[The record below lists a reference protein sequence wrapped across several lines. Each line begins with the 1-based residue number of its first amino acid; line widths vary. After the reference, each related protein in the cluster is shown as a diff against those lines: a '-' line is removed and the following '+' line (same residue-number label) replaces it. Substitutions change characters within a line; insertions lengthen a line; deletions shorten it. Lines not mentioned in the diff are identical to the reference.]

1 MEKRSVGKKEILQ
14 YMMLHGGYSRDE
26 AKRAF
31 DAFVGSMLDLISHES
46 VGRVYLTGLGAFH
59 IKEVGERVGRNPKTG
74 EKVVVPPRR
83 AIRFRASGKM
93 ASLLELMPDQ

>member
-14 YMMLHGGYSRDE
+14 HMMLHGGYTRDE
-26 AKRAF
+26 AERAF
-31 DAFVGSMLDLISHES
+31 NAFVNSMLSLISHES
-46 VGRVYLTGLGAFH
+46 VGRVYLSGLGAFH

-83 AIRFRASGKM
+83 TIRFRASGKM
-93 ASLLELMPDQ
+93 SSLLEAMPEH